1 MRCWRL
7 WLRPATMSRLR
18 VRWTTCGGWLSECS
32 PRCGVRPMPNARPT
46 PGLRLTPEKYE
57 QLRGLAEAVEHGT
70 ARFITYEADLA
81 ARAFREIERLR
92 SEMERLQGAL
102 NISPD
107 DVGRIMHESWSRTKR
122 SQGFHHPS
130 ECPNGRWVETARG

>member
-1 MRCWRL
+1 
-7 WLRPATMSRLR
+7 
-18 VRWTTCGGWLSECS
+18 
-32 PRCGVRPMPNARPT
+32 MPNARPT

-92 SEMERLQGAL
+92 REREMLVEALTPAVEALADLDKGYYRVAKQDPGGYVMGSVAVSSLVTAIESTRKALALLDGERG
-102 NISPD
+102 
-107 DVGRIMHESWSRTKR
+107 E
-122 SQGFHHPS
+122 
-130 ECPNGRWVETARG
+130 E